1 MGRTSTAP
9 RNLWT
14 LALARIHTMTDKK
27 SRSGRIDV
35 KALLAKDEEFLPA
48 LMRTALE
55 EVLD

>member
-1 MGRTSTAP
+1 
-9 RNLWT
+9 
-14 LALARIHTMTDKK
+14 MTDKK